1 MLWVLWL
8 HGRTG
13 SPPGQKIPPLA
24 SSIARIHGRA
34 WSVPAGLLAVL
45 NQVKYLPGSWKKQQ
59 KKHIA
64 DVGFV
69 LKPTASLL
77 AASRRPFMF
86 LLCELAAIKGQ
97 FHIDSLTYSLLSCR
111 SAHCSASQGWSLSD
125 GGLSCQVRAK
135 ARMWRR
141 QSEVYVQIKPS
152 ISSSA
157 LPVYQ
162 TLQSR
167 QERKTAREHFITE
180 ERSVVRAK
188 IIDPRN
194 DG

>member
-1 MLWVLWL
+1 MKMLLER
-8 HGRTG
+8 H
-13 SPPGQKIPPLA
+13 
-24 SSIARIHGRA
+24 SIVH
-34 WSVPAGLLAVL
+34 L
-45 NQVKYLPGSWKKQQ
+45 
-59 KKHIA
+59 
-64 DVGFV
+64 
-69 LKPTASLL
+69 
-77 AASRRPFMF
+77 F
-86 LLCELAAIKGQ
+86 LR
-97 FHIDSLTYSLLSCR
+97 IDSFTSCR

-162 TLQSR
+162 TLQRR

-188 IIDPRN
+188 IIDPRK
-194 DG
+194 DGSSQRRGGWSDEVLSVERSFRMGTVNTEHSGVIATLHAP